1 MPHGFCLAAANEPER
16 NVAAALLERMRGECK
31 LHGSELVI
39 GDRGF
44 AGHAFEQIVAA
55 LAAGLLPPDR
65 ATDDPASA
73 PSAPSGDGSNRSST
87 PPKANSRSN
96 VTAAAHSTV
105 AGTTGGPAT
114 PASTSPP
121 MATEGKTHWVRRRP
135 RAG

>member
-65 ATDDPASA
+65 SDGRPRLGSLGAVRRWIESIINTAKGQLSLERH
-73 PSAPSGDGSNRSST
+73 GGRTLDGSWHNGRT
-87 PPKANSRSN
+87 GDTGFNF
-96 VTAAAHSTV
+96 TAYGH
-105 AGTTGGPAT
+105 
-114 PASTSPP
+114 
-121 MATEGKTHWVRRRP
+121 
-135 RAG
+135 

>member
-55 LAAGLLPPDR
+55 LAAGLLPPR
-65 ATDDPASA
+65 PKRRT
-73 PSAPSGDGSNRSST
+73 T
-87 PPKANSRSN
+87 PPRL
-96 VTAAAHSTV
+96 
-105 AGTTGGPAT
+105 P
-114 PASTSPP
+114 
-121 MATEGKTHWVRRRP
+121 RRRP
-135 RAG
+135 AMDRIDHQHRQRPTLARTSRRPHTRR